1 MGPRVVRLGTTG
13 KCRSDKSAA
22 EKKSRLQTKLE
33 PVESLQESFLAFFR
47 SSDGLGGDLVAGRGH
62 AADDRQLQ
70 VGQKL
75 LERLLL
81 SFEASGQVFAG

>member
-1 MGPRVVRLGTTG
+1 MSFGQECSREKV
-13 KCRSDKSAA
+13 AA
-22 EKKSRLQTKLE
+22 TTKLE